1 MSSSGDTDVADC
13 TCSWTPNML
22 LETIFNLLT
31 RDSVLRRTDQTAQP
45 TRLKGKVKPGT
56 RNVIFKEIVSLSF
69 YPNFNPGSTI
79 LIEMGGSH
87 TSKETSNCPEFILN
101 FQKKLKLNWNVF
113 QLSRKCASQSRC
125 RSNSRLSSSWLP
137 FTMPVLSLVYNL
149 TKKKNNKMN
158 PKSWSSIRAPCLNL
172 LIYDWMICCCF
183 WNFWIELLK

>member
-1 MSSSGDTDVADC
+1 
-13 TCSWTPNML
+13 ML

-56 RNVIFKEIVSLSF
+56 RNVILKEEEIDSLSF

-101 FQKKLKLNWNVF
+101 FQGDF
-113 QLSRKCASQSRC
+113 A
-125 RSNSRLSSSWLP
+125 
-137 FTMPVLSLVYNL
+137 
-149 TKKKNNKMN
+149 
-158 PKSWSSIRAPCLNL
+158 KSTFFFAN
-172 LIYDWMICCCF
+172 
-183 WNFWIELLK
+183 